1 MHTPVIPTA
10 WQALRDQLLAHLPR
24 RGTPGLVAITG
35 ASGAGKTA
43 TLQRLRTRIEPA
55 LLPTL
60 HFDSLGVPSEAEMV
74 AGWDDGRAWQK
85 AMTWHWVQT
94 AKQVYRTRPLVLL
107 EGSFD
112 PQYAIAACHANRVPL
127 RVVVLDID
135 PATRRDRLARRAQ
148 PELATDGM
156 TSWAAYLKE
165 STQQLG
171 GHVVDARGE
180 LEGVCDRVCT
190 IAREL
195 LGTSA

>member
-1 MHTPVIPTA
+1 MVATPVIPA
-10 WQALRDQLLAHLPR
+10 SWKALRELLAAAPPR
-24 RGTPGLVAITG
+24 RGTPALLAVTG

-43 TLQRLRTRIEPA
+43 TIEHLRARIEPR

-60 HFDSLGVPSEAEMV
+60 AFDSLGVPSDAEMAV
-74 AGWDDGRAWQK
+74 GWDDGRAWQK

-94 AKQVYRTRPLVLL
+94 AKQVYRTRPLVVL

-127 RVVVLDID
+127 RVVVLDVD
-135 PATRRDRLARRAQ
+135 PATRRDRLARRGQ
-148 PELATDGM
+148 VELASADM
-156 TSWAAYLKE
+156 TSWASYLRE
-165 STQQLG
+165 TTQQLG

-180 LEGVCDRVCT
+180 LDEVCERVCA

-195 LGTSA
+195 VAS